1 MPKKEKIVSVF
12 WNDARLYCFKKGE
25 KESLTQTRC
34 IGELVEDN
42 EEFVVLKNCQQFVFD
57 KKEKKYILKRN
68 ANFFFI
74 PKGMTI
80 DIR

>member
-1 MPKKEKIVSVF
+1 M
-12 WNDARLYCFKKGE
+12 
-25 KESLTQTRC
+25 TQTRC